1 MDQTPRPPLAAAAP
15 ETFVKTFQ
23 DDYLLSRELQILTD
37 LGQRGAPVPRVLS
50 TNHEARTITMTH
62 GGPSLADVLQAL
74 PDRRGE
80 RLAWLHQHGPAIVD
94 AITAI
99 CRHGVFHLDLA
110 CRNILITHGRPV
122 LIDFG
127 LALCSRFP
135 LQKPLWVTPSA
146 TLHHPDLITALEADW
161 QAFFSAN
168 TALRAQYQAAGRP
181 YPPRLDDAFELPA
194 SAYSAYWPTKL
205 QANELSEP
213 LLLVAYS
220 AGHLLQEISTRL
232 ALGGSE
238 AESLAAL
245 CRLLTARSERRSPAE
260 RFAWVRTGLTALG
273 STPRPGYEY
282 GSAPLKA
289 GTAPWAEATDPAFNK
304 PLPSVQRRLDA
315 LPWPPSEGVHWLLRA
330 LCALSTLGAYL
341 MIDRAYQQTQATL
354 GDSAFIAALAVA
366 ALGLATLL
374 SLAFSRALLA
384 QRAASLVLA
393 GLSLPFVFELAG
405 QGAGLTQ
412 LGIPILLVTAGL
424 GGLIALP
431 TQPRAARP
439 SDTGK

>member
-1 MDQTPRPPLAAAAP
+1 MDQTPRPPIAATAP

-74 PDRRGE
+74 PHRRGE
-80 RLAWLHQHGPAIVD
+80 RLAWLHAHGPAIVD
-94 AITAI
+94 AITSI
-99 CRHGVFHLDLA
+99 CSHGVFHLDLA
-110 CRNILITHGRPV
+110 CRNILVPQGRPV

-146 TLHHPDLITALEADW
+146 KLHHPDLITALEADW

-168 TALRAQYQAAGRP
+168 TALRAQYQAVGRP
-181 YPPRLDDAFELPA
+181 YPPPLDDAFELPA
-194 SAYSAYWPTKL
+194 SAYANYWPTTL
-205 QANELSEP
+205 RANELSEP
-213 LLLVAYS
+213 LDLVAYS
-220 AGHLLQEISTRL
+220 AGHLLQEISTHL
-232 ALGGSE
+232 ALGGPE

-245 CRLLTARSERRSPAE
+245 CRLLTTRTGHRGPAE
-260 RFAWVRTGLTALG
+260 QFAVVRTGLATLG
-273 STPRPGYEY
+273 GTPRPEY
-282 GSAPLKA
+282 ADAPSRDEAAPRPKAADSAANGASAPAKRRD
-289 GTAPWAEATDPAFNK
+289 TA
-304 PLPSVQRRLDA
+304 SS
-315 LPWPPSEGVHWLLRA
+315 WPPSEGVHWLLRA

-341 MIDRAYQQTQATL
+341 MIDRAYQQTPATL
-354 GDSAFIAALAVA
+354 GDSAFVAALAVA
-366 ALGLATLL
+366 VLGLATLL

-393 GLSLPFVFELAG
+393 GLSLPFVLELAG
-405 QGAGLTQ
+405 QGAGLAQ
-412 LGIPILLVTAGL
+412 LGMPILLVTLGL

-431 TQPRAARP
+431 TLPRAAGP
-439 SDTGK
+439 SDKSQ

>member
-1 MDQTPRPPLAAAAP
+1 MDQTPRPPIAAATP
-15 ETFVKTFQ
+15 ETFVKRFE

-50 TNHEARTITMTH
+50 TDHEARTITMTH

-99 CRHGVFHLDLA
+99 CSHGVFHLDLA
-110 CRNILITHGRPV
+110 CRNILMTDGRPV

-127 LALCSRFP
+127 LALCRRFP

-146 TLHHPDLITALEADW
+146 KLHHPALITALEADW

-168 TALRAQYQAAGRP
+168 TRLRAQYQSAGRP
-181 YPPRLDDAFELPA
+181 YPPRLDDAFTLPA
-194 SAYSAYWPTKL
+194 SDYSAYWPTTL
-205 QANELSEP
+205 QANELSDP

-220 AGHLLQEISTRL
+220 TGHLLHEINDSL

-245 CRLLTARSERRSPAE
+245 CRLLMAQNERRSLTD
-260 RFAWVRTGLTALG
+260 RFALVRSGLATLG
-273 STPRPGYEY
+273 GTPRPDYGY
-282 GSAPLKA
+282 APSHA
-289 GTAPWAEATDPAFNK
+289 ATAPQEKTTDTAGNSPAASAKRSNGATDW
-304 PLPSVQRRLDA
+304 S
-315 LPWPPSEGVHWLLRA
+315 PSEGVHWLLRA
-330 LCALSTLGAYL
+330 LCALSSLGAFL

-354 GDSAFIAALAVA
+354 GDSAFFAALAVA
-366 ALGLATLL
+366 ALGLVTLL
-374 SLAFSRALLA
+374 SLAFARALLA

-393 GLSLPFVFELAG
+393 ALSLPFVFELAE
-405 QGAGLTQ
+405 QGAVFAQ
-412 LGIPILLVTAGL
+412 LSIPILLVSAGL

-431 TQPRAARP
+431 TRPRTPDSANTRA
-439 SDTGK
+439 

>member
-1 MDQTPRPPLAAAAP
+1 MDQTPRPPIAAAP
-15 ETFVKTFQ
+15 AETFVKTFQ

-50 TNHEARTITMTH
+50 TNHEARTITMAH

-74 PDRRGE
+74 PHRRGE
-80 RLAWLHQHGPAIVD
+80 RLAWLHAHGPAIVD
-94 AITAI
+94 AITTI
-99 CRHGVFHLDLA
+99 CSHGVFHLDLA
-110 CRNILITHGRPV
+110 CRNILVTRGRPV

-135 LQKPLWVTPSA
+135 LQKPLWVTPSEQ
-146 TLHHPDLITALEADW
+146 LHHPDLITALAADW

-194 SAYSAYWPTKL
+194 SAYSAYWPTTL
-205 QANELSEP
+205 RANALSEP
-213 LLLVAYS
+213 LHLVAYS
-220 AGHLLQEISTRL
+220 AGHLLREISTHL

-238 AESLAAL
+238 AESLAEL
-245 CRLLTARSERRSPAE
+245 CRLLTARTERRSPAE
-260 RFAWVRTGLTALG
+260 RFAVVRAGLATLG
-273 STPRPGYEY
+273 GTPRPDYGYAPLHE
-282 GSAPLKA
+282 GAPPRPETVDPASSSPSAPTK
-289 GTAPWAEATDPAFNK
+289 K
-304 PLPSVQRRLDA
+304 RDA
-315 LPWPPSEGVHWLLRA
+315 SNYWPPSEGMHWLLRA
-330 LCALSTLGAYL
+330 LCALSTMSAYL
-341 MIDRAYQQTQATL
+341 MIDRAYEQTQATL
-354 GDSAFIAALAVA
+354 GDSAFMAALAVA

-393 GLSLPFVFELAG
+393 GLSLPFVFELTG
-405 QGAGLTQ
+405 QGAGLAQ
-412 LGIPILLVTAGL
+412 LSIPIILVTVGL

-431 TQPRAARP
+431 TEPRATRP
-439 SDTGK
+439 IDKSQ